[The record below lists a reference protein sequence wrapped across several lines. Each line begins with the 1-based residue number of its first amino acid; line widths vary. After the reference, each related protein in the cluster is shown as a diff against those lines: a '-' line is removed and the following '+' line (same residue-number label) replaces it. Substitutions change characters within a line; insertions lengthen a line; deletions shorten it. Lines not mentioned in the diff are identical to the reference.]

1 MERKSMGA
9 FIAALR
15 KANGMTQKELAEKL
29 NVSDKS
35 ISRWERDDGAPD
47 LSLIPVIAEIFGV
60 TCDELLRGERKSANE
75 RETAEA
81 EPVSNPRSEKQRQRL
96 LAVSLSRYKTRSFI
110 AIGIAIV
117 GLIAALACNFAF
129 YRAYIGFMIAAV
141 FYLAAMICQVA
152 FVNSA
157 YLSVADDDLAGP
169 EVDRFKCTVVRLAE
183 VAICL
188 TVVLLAF
195 SLPLVL
201 LARDAYVGLQADSW
215 FLQGAVLGV
224 IALGICCAA
233 CGYLNG
239 SLLKKGA
246 YPLSEKEE
254 QVWRHN
260 RKLKH
265 RCVFGVAIALAVTF
279 GVHMVVTN
287 IWTAANLSEKI
298 IFHDVD
304 RFVEFME
311 QDITYRYS
319 VEYYSS
325 VGTEVLP
332 PESQVGETIY
342 YDEYGNEISEEEAMT
357 RELMDGDGNVVCEYI
372 QRNETVATVRYSDDE
387 NGAMRIEVIT
397 QDAWRAGRAKS
408 DVISTSFCVLYFV
421 EIAAAFLVYFKKR
434 TKA

>member
-35 ISRWERDDGAPD
+35 ISRWERDDGTPD

-60 TCDELLRGERKSANE
+60 TCDELLRGERKSASE
-75 RETAEA
+75 RDEAAA
-81 EPVSNPRSEKQRQRL
+81 EPTTSPKSEKQKQRI
-96 LAVSLSRYKTRSFI
+96 LAVSLSKYKTRSFI
-110 AIGIAIV
+110 SIGLAVV

-129 YRAYIGFMIAAV
+129 YRAYIGFMVAAV
-141 FYLAAMICQVA
+141 FYLAAVICQAA

-157 YLSVADDDLAGP
+157 YLSVADDELFGA

-183 VAICL
+183 VSICL
-188 TVVLLAF
+188 TVVLLVF

-215 FLQGAVLGV
+215 FLQGAILGV
-224 IALGICCAA
+224 IALVICCAG
-233 CGYLNG
+233 CGYLNS

-260 RKLKH
+260 RTLKR
-265 RCVFGVAIALAVTF
+265 RCALGVVIALMVTF
-279 GVHMVVTN
+279 GAHMAATN
-287 IWTAANLSEKI
+287 VWTAASLSEKI

-304 RFVEFME
+304 SFVEFVE
-311 QDITYRYS
+311 QDIPYRYS
-319 VEYYSS
+319 VVYNSS
-325 VGTEVLP
+325 VGTEVLA

-357 RELMDGDGNVVCEYI
+357 RELIDGDGNVVCEYI
-372 QRNETVATVRYSDDE
+372 HRNETVATVRYSDDE

-408 DVISTSFCVLYFV
+408 DVINTSFCVLYFV
-421 EIAAAFLVYFKKR
+421 EVAAAFLVYLKKR